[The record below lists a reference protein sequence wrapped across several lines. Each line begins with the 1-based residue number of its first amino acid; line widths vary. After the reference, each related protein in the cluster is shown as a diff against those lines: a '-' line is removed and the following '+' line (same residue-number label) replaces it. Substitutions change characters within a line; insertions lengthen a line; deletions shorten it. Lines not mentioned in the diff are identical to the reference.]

1 MKISLVQFAP
11 EWENKSANMK
21 TILSIF
27 KKKSDLDE
35 ILVFPEMTLTGFTM
49 NASAMFANDLC
60 VYQASS
66 QYL

>member
-11 EWENKSANMK
+11 EWEHKSENMK
-21 TILSIF
+21 KLTTIL
-27 KKKSDLDE
+27 KRKSDLGE

-49 NASAMFANDLC
+49 NASAMFANDQFSYRANL
-60 VYQASS
+60 